1 MKSVFKRPLLFFPLF
16 FIVLQALTAQTSGG
30 VSADGRSLLWEIKG
44 KSLSKPSYLYGT
56 IHLIGKSD
64 FFITEATEKAFGET
78 QRVAFEIDL
87 EEMGDFSTLMPLL
100 MQSFMKNDTTLS
112 DLLLP
117 EEYSAVKAHF
127 GKLGLPMFLLD
138 RIKPMF
144 LTALDPRL
152 WRPGEAEEETVS
164 YEIEFLRMAQEA
176 DKPIDGL
183 ETAAFQMSMFDSIP
197 YRVQA
202 RMLVDM
208 VKGNPEE
215 AGNQEFQQMV
225 ELYKNQDIEGMQ
237 GMLGA
242 DKEIAAFENLLL
254 VNRNRKWI
262 PIMEKMMSEKPTFFA
277 VGAGHLGGPQ
287 GVVQLL
293 RDSGYSLTPLK

>member
-1 MKSVFKRPLLFFPLF
+1 MQTVFQRPLLFLSF
-16 FIVLQALTAQTSGG
+16 FFFALPVLTAQTAGG
-30 VSADGRSLLWEIKG
+30 PPDNRSLLWEINGKG
-44 KSLSKPSYLYGT
+44 LAKPSYLYGT
-56 IHLIGKSD
+56 IHLISKSD
-64 FFITEATEKAFGET
+64 FFLTEATQKAFKET

-100 MQSFMKNDTTLS
+100 MQSFMKNDTTLK

-127 GKLGLPMFLLD
+127 QQMGLPMFLLE

-144 LTALDPRL
+144 LTALDPQAMTRA
-152 WRPGEAEEETVS
+152 GDSEEETVS

-202 RMLVDM
+202 KMLADM
-208 VKGNPEE
+208 VKGSLEE
-215 AGNQEFQQMV
+215 ESNQEFRQMV

-237 GMLGA
+237 GLLGA
-242 DKEIAAFENLLL
+242 DKEIAAYENLLL

-262 PIMEKMMSEKPTFFA
+262 PVMEKMMSEKPTFFA
-277 VGAGHLGGPQ
+277 VGAGHLGGSL

-293 RDSGYSLTPLK
+293 RDAGYSLTPLK

>member
-1 MKSVFKRPLLFFPLF
+1 MKPVFHRPLLFLLLF
-16 FIVLQALTAQTSGG
+16 FLLLQPLAAQTAGEA
-30 VSADGRSLLWEIKG
+30 SAARSLLWEIKG
-44 KSLSKPSYLYGT
+44 KGLTRPSYLYGT

-64 FFITEATEKAFGET
+64 FFLTEATEKAFGDA

-100 MQSFMKNDTTLS
+100 MQSFMKKDTTLS
-112 DLLLP
+112 DLLSP
-117 EEYSAVKAHF
+117 EECRDVKAHF
-127 GKLGLPMFLLD
+127 EQLGLPMFFLD

-144 LTALDPRL
+144 LTALDPQAMTRT
-152 WRPGEAEEETVS
+152 GEAEETVS
-164 YEIEFLRMAQEA
+164 YEFEFLRMAQEA

-202 RMLVDM
+202 RMLVEM
-208 VKGNPEE
+208 VKGNLEE
-215 AGNQEFQQMV
+215 GGNQEFQQMV
-225 ELYKNQDIEGMQ
+225 EMYKNQDIEGMQ

-242 DKEIAAFENLLL
+242 DKEIAAYENLLL

-262 PIMEKMMSEKPTFFA
+262 PIMEKMMAEKPTFFA

-293 RDSGYSLTPLK
+293 RDSGYSITALK

>member
-87 EEMGDFSTLMPLL
+87 EDGRFFDPDAVAHAILYEKRYDPERSSPARGVQRR
-100 MQSFMKNDTTLS
+100 QSAFQEAGFAD
-112 DLLLP
+112 
-117 EEYSAVKAHF
+117 V
-127 GKLGLPMFLLD
+127 LLD

-152 WRPGEAEEETVS
+152 WRPRGS
-164 YEIEFLRMAQEA
+164 GR
-176 DKPIDGL
+176 
-183 ETAAFQMSMFDSIP
+183 
-197 YRVQA
+197 
-202 RMLVDM
+202 
-208 VKGNPEE
+208 
-215 AGNQEFQQMV
+215 
-225 ELYKNQDIEGMQ
+225 
-237 GMLGA
+237 
-242 DKEIAAFENLLL
+242 
-254 VNRNRKWI
+254 RNRI
-262 PIMEKMMSEKPTFFA
+262 
-277 VGAGHLGGPQ
+277 L
-287 GVVQLL
+287 
-293 RDSGYSLTPLK
+293 

>member
-1 MKSVFKRPLLFFPLF
+1 MKSVFQRPLLFLPLF
-16 FIVLQALTAQTSGG
+16 FLVLQPLAAQTAGEA
-30 VSADGRSLLWEIKG
+30 SAVRSLLWEIKG
-44 KSLSKPSYLYGT
+44 KGLTKPSYLYGT

-64 FFITEATEKAFGET
+64 FFLTEATEKAFGEA

-100 MQSFMKNDTTLS
+100 MQSFMKKDTTLS

-117 EEYSAVKAHF
+117 EEYRAVKAHF
-127 GKLGLPMFLLD
+127 EQLGLPMFFLD

-144 LTALDPRL
+144 LTALDPQAMART
-152 WRPGEAEEETVS
+152 GEAEETVS

-202 RMLVDM
+202 KMLVDM
-208 VKGNPEE
+208 VKGSPEGNSGLRKSA
-215 AGNQEFQQMV
+215 AGQPQPKVDSHNG
-225 ELYKNQDIEGMQ
+225 KNDG
-237 GMLGA
+237 G
-242 DKEIAAFENLLL
+242 K
-254 VNRNRKWI
+254 
-262 PIMEKMMSEKPTFFA
+262 T
-277 VGAGHLGGPQ
+277 HLFCCWRRPSRRAPG
-287 GVVQLL
+287 
-293 RDSGYSLTPLK
+293 SGSVAPGFRIFDYCT